1 MWLLSWFTRL
11 WHRPSLSPPAAGGV
25 VAAAALPPVAV
36 PVADQ
41 PPEPEPPSL
50 LDDAAGWW
58 VPVGTPVLA
67 APPPDAAAP
76 GADPELLAMVEAEL
90 AADDLDLPL
99 LPRVAQRALV
109 LLQDEEVNYG
119 ELAGLIGSDPAIAA
133 DVLRV
138 ANSTAYARMFRI
150 TQLEVAFTRLGRN
163 ALRSRI
169 LGLTLKGMA
178 IRTGGPV
185 RTLGEELWQRSLAG
199 AVVLGELSADCGL
212 RAEEAFL
219 VGLLRDIGDLAIL
232 PVLRR
237 CCTRTGRPAS
247 RAVFEALT
255 ANWHEPLGARLAG
268 LWHLPE
274 PLPAVIGD
282 HHRLPAA
289 DDELTTYRLLVQL
302 ADVICGLMSF
312 GPYVPY
318 DFFRL
323 PCVQRLGIS
332 DTADAREWLSR
343 LPATLAEQ
351 TGVF

>member
-11 WHRPSLSPPAAGGV
+11 WRGPVLSPPTAGSV
-25 VAAAALPPVAV
+25 VEDPACAPTPVTVAEPP
-36 PVADQ
+36 AD
-41 PPEPEPPSL
+41 PEPPSL

-58 VPVGTPVLA
+58 VPIGTPVV
-67 APPPDAAAP
+67 APPAPDTAAP
-76 GADPELLAMVEAEL
+76 GADPELLALVEADL
-90 AADDLDLPL
+90 ASDDLDLPL
-99 LPRVAQRALV
+99 LPRVAQRALF
-109 LLQDEEVNYG
+109 LLQDEEVDYG
-119 ELAGLIGSDPAIAA
+119 ELADLIGSDPAIAA

-150 TQLEVAFTRLGRN
+150 TQLEVAFTRLGRS

-199 AVVLGELSADCGL
+199 AVVLSELSADCGL
-212 RAEEAFL
+212 RADEAFL

-237 CCTRTGRPAS
+237 CCTRSGRPAS
-247 RAVFEALT
+247 RAVFEQLT
-255 ANWHEPLGARLAG
+255 TKWHEPLGARLAG

-318 DFFRL
+318 DFFQV
-323 PCVQRLGIS
+323 PCVQRLGIT
-332 DTADAREWLSR
+332 DTADAREWLTR

-351 TGVF
+351 VGVF